1 MKISNPLMGYA
12 FICLID
18 RKKAMN
24 WLTKMWKKR
33 FVGLA
38 IVTIAL
44 FSSCAE
50 VREYQKAYLNDE
62 DMKLAQ
68 SKLES
73 MESGFQSYREGASGA
88 ESGKI
93 GGGCGCN

>member
-1 MKISNPLMGYA
+1 
-12 FICLID
+12 
-18 RKKAMN
+18 MN
-24 WLTKMWKKR
+24 WLTKTRKQR
-33 FVGLA
+33 IVGLA
-38 IVTIAL
+38 VVTISL
-44 FSSCAE
+44 FTSCVE